1 MKKGH
6 LWMETNLKGG
16 IMTIE
21 TVRAFFAW
29 CSVIDIGLL
38 IWWYLF
44 FILAHDWTYR
54 YHTKWFKTLSVDTF
68 DAMHYAG
75 MGLFKIGILL
85 FNLVPYF
92 ALRIVG

>member
-1 MKKGH
+1 
-6 LWMETNLKGG
+6 
-16 IMTIE
+16 MTIE